1 MAKRV
6 QVVLT
11 TPVAKLG
18 GAGDVVEVAPGY
30 ARNYLIPQGKAVA
43 ATANVLRQVE
53 RRQEQERQRKIR
65 EKEEALARKTALE
78 VIGQLTIAMTAG
90 ENDTLFGSVTEKD
103 VAEMIQAGTGQ
114 VVDRREITIPE
125 IRKLGTYE
133 AQVRLHPE
141 VIATVKFKV
150 IPAKGTA

>member
-6 QVVLT
+6 QVVLKA
-11 TPVAKLG
+11 PVVKLG
-18 GAGDVVEVAPGY
+18 TTGEVVEVAPGY

-43 ATANVLRQVE
+43 ATASVLRQVE

-90 ENDTLFGSVTEKD
+90 ENGSLFGSVTEKD
-103 VAEMIQAGTGQ
+103 VAEMLQTKAGQ

-141 VIATVKFKV
+141 VIATVRFQV
-150 IPAKGTA
+150 IPAKGAV

>member
-11 TPVAKLG
+11 APVVKLG
-18 GAGDVVEVAPGY
+18 TTGDLVEVAPGY

-43 ATANVLRQVE
+43 ATASILRQVE

-90 ENDTLFGSVTEKD
+90 ENGTLFGSVTEKD
-103 VAEMIQAGTGQ
+103 VAEMIQTGAGQ

-141 VIATVKFKV
+141 VIATVKFQV
-150 IPAKGTA
+150 IPAKGAA

>member
-11 TPVAKLG
+11 TAVPKLG
-18 GAGDVVEVAPGY
+18 VAGDVVEVAPGY

-43 ATANVLRQVE
+43 ATASVLRQVE
-53 RRQEQERQRKIR
+53 QQRERERQRQLR

-78 VIGQLTIAMTAG
+78 VIGLLTLPMTVG
-90 ENDTLFGSVTEKD
+90 EKDQLFGRVTEQD

-114 VVDRREITIPE
+114 VVDRRDITIPD

-141 VIATVKFKV
+141 VMATVRFKV
-150 IPAKGTA
+150 VPAKGSA

>member
-11 TPVAKLG
+11 APVVKLG
-18 GAGDVVEVAPGY
+18 AAGDLVEVAPGY

-43 ATANVLRQVE
+43 ATASVLRQVE

-90 ENDTLFGSVTEKD
+90 ENETLFGSVTEKD

-114 VVDRREITIPE
+114 VVDRKEITIPD

-150 IPAKGTA
+150 IPAKGSA

>member
-11 TPVAKLG
+11 APVAKLG
-18 GAGDVVEVAPGY
+18 QAGELVEVAPGY
-30 ARNYLIPQGKAVA
+30 ARNYLIPQGKAVM
-43 ATANVLRQVE
+43 ATPSVLRQLE
-53 RRQEQERQRKIR
+53 RRQELERQRKIQ
-65 EKEEALARKTALE
+65 EKEAALARKTALE
-78 VIGQLTIAMTAG
+78 VIGELTLPMVAG
-90 ENDTLFGSVTEKD
+90 EQGQLFGSVTEKD

-114 VVDRREITIPE
+114 TVDRRDITIPD

-141 VIATVKFKV
+141 VMATVRFRV
-150 IPAKGTA
+150 VPAKGTS

>member
-11 TPVAKLG
+11 APVAKLG
-18 GAGDVVEVAPGY
+18 AAGEVVEVAPGY
-30 ARNYLIPQGKAVA
+30 ARNYLLPQGKAVA

-53 RRQEQERQRKIR
+53 RRREQERQRQIR

-78 VIGQLTIAMTAG
+78 VVGQLTIAMTAG
-90 ENDTLFGSVTEKD
+90 ENQSLFGSVTEKD
-103 VAEMIQAGTGQ
+103 VAEMLQAGAGQ
-114 VVDRREITIPE
+114 VVDRRAITIPE

-141 VIATVKFKV
+141 VVATVKFQV
-150 IPAKGTA
+150 IPAKGGA

>member
-11 TPVAKLG
+11 TAVPKLG
-18 GAGDVVEVAPGY
+18 AAGEVVEVAPGY

-43 ATANVLRQVE
+43 ATASVLRQVE
-53 RRQEQERQRKIR
+53 RRQEREQQRKLR

-78 VIGQLTIAMTAG
+78 VIGLLTLPMTVG
-90 ENDTLFGSVTEKD
+90 EKDHLFGRVTEQD
-103 VAEMIQAGTGQ
+103 VADMIRAGTGQ
-114 VVDRREITIPE
+114 TVDRRDITIPD

-141 VIATVKFKV
+141 VMATVRFKV
-150 IPAKGTA
+150 VPAKGSA

>member
-11 TPVAKLG
+11 APVVKLG
-18 GAGDVVEVAPGY
+18 AAGDLVEVAPGY

-43 ATANVLRQVE
+43 ATASVLRQVE

-90 ENDTLFGSVTEKD
+90 ENETLFGSVTEKD

-114 VVDRREITIPE
+114 VVDRKEITIPD

-150 IPAKGTA
+150 IPAKGAA

>member
-11 TPVAKLG
+11 TAIPKLG
-18 GAGDVVEVAPGY
+18 AAGDVVDVAPGY

-43 ATANVLRQVE
+43 ATPTVLRQIE
-53 RRQEQERQRKIR
+53 RRQALEQQRKLQ

-78 VIGQLTIAMTAG
+78 VIGLLTLPMKAG
-90 ENDTLFGSVTEKD
+90 EQGQLFGRVTEQD

-114 VVDRREITIPE
+114 VVDRRDITIPD

-141 VIATVKFKV
+141 VIATVRFRV
-150 IPAKGTA
+150 VPAKGSA

>member
-11 TPVAKLG
+11 APVVKLG
-18 GAGDVVEVAPGY
+18 AAGDLVEVAPGY

-43 ATANVLRQVE
+43 ATASVLRQVE

-90 ENDTLFGSVTEKD
+90 ENETLFGSV
-103 VAEMIQAGTGQ
+103 
-114 VVDRREITIPE
+114 
-125 IRKLGTYE
+125 
-133 AQVRLHPE
+133 
-141 VIATVKFKV
+141 
-150 IPAKGTA
+150 

>member
-18 GAGDVVEVAPGY
+18 QAGELVEVAPGY
-30 ARNYLIPQGKAVA
+30 ARNYLIPQGKAVM
-43 ATANVLRQVE
+43 ATPSVLRQLE
-53 RRQEQERQRKIR
+53 RRQELERQRKIQ
-65 EKEEALARKTALE
+65 EKEAALARKTALE
-78 VIGQLTIAMTAG
+78 VIGELTLPMVAG
-90 ENDTLFGSVTEKD
+90 EQGQLFGSVTEKD

-114 VVDRREITIPE
+114 VVDRRDITIPD

-141 VIATVKFKV
+141 VTATVRFKV
-150 IPAKGTA
+150 VPAKGTS

>member
-1 MAKRV
+1 
-6 QVVLT
+6 
-11 TPVAKLG
+11 
-18 GAGDVVEVAPGY
+18 
-30 ARNYLIPQGKAVA
+30 
-43 ATANVLRQVE
+43 
-53 RRQEQERQRKIR
+53 QERQRKIR

-90 ENDTLFGSVTEKD
+90 ENETLFGSVTEKD

-114 VVDRREITIPE
+114 VVDRKEITIPD

-150 IPAKGTA
+150 IPAKGAA

>member
-11 TPVAKLG
+11 APVVKLG
-18 GAGDVVEVAPGY
+18 TTGDLVEVAPGY

-43 ATANVLRQVE
+43 ATPGILRQVE

-90 ENDTLFGSVTEKD
+90 ENGNLFGSVTEKD
-103 VAEMIQAGTGQ
+103 VAEMIQTGTGQ

-141 VIATVKFKV
+141 VTATVKFQV
-150 IPAKGTA
+150 IPAKGAA